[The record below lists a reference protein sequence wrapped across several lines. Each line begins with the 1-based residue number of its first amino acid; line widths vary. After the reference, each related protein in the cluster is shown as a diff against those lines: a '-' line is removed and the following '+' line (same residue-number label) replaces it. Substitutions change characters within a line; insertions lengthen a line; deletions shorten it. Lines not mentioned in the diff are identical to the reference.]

1 MRCRGRLNNST
12 LSLSA
17 KNPILLP
24 HNHLFVNLLIQQY
37 HERSKHSG
45 VNDTFTLL
53 RENYWILKGR
63 RAVKLVRN
71 KCVTCWKCEG
81 LPYNVT
87 TTPDLPAERMSDDA
101 PFTHISINFT
111 GPLYVKDKS
120 SSNLSKVY
128 VCLFTCCSTR
138 ALHLE
143 LTDLLSAESFLLA
156 FRRFVGR
163 GLPSTIW
170 SDNAKTFKTASK
182 EIQKIIHSQEVVK
195 YLTTSLRSLLLKEN
209 RGGEAFGNKWSVQL
223 NAV

>member
-12 LSLSA
+12 VSLSA
-17 KNPILLP
+17 KNRILLP

-182 EIQKIIHSQEVVK
+182 EIQKIICNLFPRSGEVP
-195 YLTTSLRSLLLKEN
+195 YN
-209 RGGEAFGNKWSVQL
+209 
-223 NAV
+223 